1 MKFVSKTSDKP
12 GSKDLHSEYW
22 KRYGGAEV
30 ASKELTFKEV
40 EFENP
45 KGHL

>member
-1 MKFVSKTSDKP
+1 MKFVRLLINPAPKI
-12 GSKDLHSEYW
+12 LHSEYW

-45 KGHL
+45 KSYL